1 MLSLT
6 KLLTS
11 DAYLGD
17 EYRYRSDSGSQ
28 LHGVAPG
35 KGPVVVWNITHQCN
49 LSCRHCYA
57 EADFDRDRK
66 ELSTDEAH
74 QVIDD
79 LADFNVPVILM
90 SGGEPLCRQDFFEL
104 VEHAKAKGIR
114 VTLSTNGTLIDEDT
128 AKKIKASG
136 IGYVGISFDG
146 MQAVNDAFRGVDGAF
161 AQALQGVRNCRAVG
175 QRTGLR
181 FTINQNNYT
190 EIPAVFDL
198 LETEDID
205 RACFYH
211 LVYSG
216 RGSDIQN
223 EDLSHAQTRAV
234 MDQIIQR
241 TLDLDARGKKK
252 EILTVDNHT
261 DGIYLYLKYKD
272 SEPERAAYIKQM
284 LSNNGGNR
292 SGMAI
297 ACIDPVGNV
306 HPDQFTW
313 QYTFGNVRDRRFGDI
328 WTNVQDPIL
337 SKFKNRKALLPDRC
351 KSCQYLSM
359 CNGNFRTRAEAATGD
374 LWGFDPACY
383 LTEEECSKNL

>member
-11 DAYLGD
+11 EEYPGDA
-17 EYRYRSDSGSQ
+17 YRYRESAGSQ

-35 KGPVVVWNITHQCN
+35 KGPVVVWNVTRKCN
-49 LSCRHCYA
+49 LKCRHCYA
-57 EADFDRDRK
+57 QAQVDGDPG
-66 ELSTDEAH
+66 ELTTEEAH
-74 QVIDD
+74 RLIDD
-79 LADFNVPVILM
+79 LSAFHVPVILM
-90 SGGEPLCRQDFFEL
+90 SGGEPLCRRDFFEL
-104 VEHAKAKGIR
+104 VDHAGSNGIR
-114 VTLSTNGTLIDEDT
+114 VTLSTNGTLIDEKT
-128 AKKIKASG
+128 AERIKASG
-136 IGYVGISFDG
+136 IGYVGISIDG
-146 MQAVNDAFRGVDGAF
+146 MQDVNDAFRGVDGAF
-161 AQALQGVRNCRAVG
+161 AKAVRGVRSCRAVG

-181 FTINQNNYT
+181 FTINQSNYR

-198 LETEDID
+198 LEREDID

-216 RGSDIQN
+216 RGSHIKD
-223 EDLSHAQTRAV
+223 EDLSHEQTRDV
-234 MDQIIQR
+234 LDQLIGR
-241 TLDLDARGKKK
+241 TLDLHARGVRK

-261 DGIYLYLKYKD
+261 DGIYLYLKYRETD
-272 SEPERAAYIKQM
+272 PARAAYIRRM

-313 QYTFGNVRDRRFGDI
+313 QYTFGNVRDRRFGEI
-328 WTNVQDPIL
+328 WADMENPIL
-337 SKFKNRKALLPDRC
+337 AGFRERKQLLPTRC
-351 KSCQYLSM
+351 KSCSFLAM
-359 CNGNFRTRAEAATGD
+359 CNGNFRTRAEADTGD

-383 LTEEECSKNL
+383 LTDEERAMNI

>member
-11 DAYLGD
+11 DEYLGD
-17 EYRYRSDSGSQ
+17 AYRYVEGAGGQ
-28 LHGVAPG
+28 LHGVSPG
-35 KGPVVVWNITHQCN
+35 KGPVVVWNITRQCN
-49 LSCRHCYA
+49 LACRHCYA
-57 EADFDRDRK
+57 EAQLDGERG
-66 ELSTDEAH
+66 ELTTDEAH

-79 LADFNVPVILM
+79 LADFHVPVILM

-104 VEHAKAKGIR
+104 VDHAKANGIR
-114 VTLSTNGTLIDEDT
+114 VTLSTNGTLIDEET
-128 AKKIKASG
+128 AARIKAAG
-136 IGYVGISFDG
+136 IGYVGISIDG
-146 MQAVNDAFRGVDGAF
+146 MQEVNDAFRGVEGAF
-161 AQALQGVRNCRAVG
+161 AQALQGIRNCRSVG

-181 FTINQNNYT
+181 FTINQSNYT

-198 LETEDID
+198 LETEDVD

-216 RGSDIQN
+216 RGSRIKD
-223 EDLSHAQTRAV
+223 EDLSHEQTRNV
-234 MDQIIQR
+234 VDQIIR
-241 TLDLDARGKKK
+241 KTLDLHARGEKK

-261 DGIYLYLKYKD
+261 DGVYLYLKYRELD
-272 SEPERAAYIKQM
+272 TERAEYIRQM

-313 QYTFGNVRDRRFGDI
+313 QYSFGNVRDRRFGEI
-328 WTNVQDPIL
+328 WTDMHDPVL
-337 SKFKNRKALLPDRC
+337 AGFKDRKQLLPDKC
-351 KSCQYLSM
+351 KGCSFLAM

-383 LTEEECSKNL
+383 LTDEERSTSI